1 MMYLTFRVTR
11 VRKEIQAVMG
21 YQSLVT
27 RESLVQ
33 KENQDYRDLMVQLV
47 HVGYLEMLVH
57 KVMMAIVPCVH
68 LVRKENQG

>member
-33 KENQDYRDLMVQLV
+33 KENQDYRDLMV
-47 HVGYLEMLVH
+47 
-57 KVMMAIVPCVH
+57 
-68 LVRKENQG
+68 N